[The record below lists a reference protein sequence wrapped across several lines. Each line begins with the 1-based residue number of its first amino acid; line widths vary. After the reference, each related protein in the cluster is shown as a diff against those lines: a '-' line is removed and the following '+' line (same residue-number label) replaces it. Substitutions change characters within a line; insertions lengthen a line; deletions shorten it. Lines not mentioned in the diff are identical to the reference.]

1 MSAIRNK
8 TAITGVGWSEL
19 TKKSGKGVLSLA
31 VQAILAAI
39 ADAGLEPTDVDGLVT
54 YHWGPRDTPA
64 PPEVADALG
73 LEECRMSFCDSSGGA
88 WSCSAIAAAAM
99 AVHAGLCRHVVVYR
113 AANARSAPILGLDHD
128 LWPSGQRPWNEP
140 FGATNAAA
148 TYGLHVSS
156 YLAEFGL
163 DNADFADLAVLQRAN
178 AGLNTKALMRTP
190 LTVAEHQASP
200 WIVWP
205 FRLLDCSVWNDGAM
219 AVVVSRADDAERMS
233 QSPVLIR
240 AVQGGTIGAPVR
252 ARASTHPW
260 ELNALRAS
268 PRLYEDAGISPTDID
283 VAEIYDPFTG
293 MALLHLEQFG
303 LAPLGRAPDAVRDGD
318 FSLDGRV
325 AVNTHG
331 GNLSEGNLVGLG
343 HVVEAVQQL
352 RTGGVRDDLCQGAH
366 DFDRRH
372 CRQVRD
378 PELALVVGESGDS
391 SLVLGRS
398 A

>member
-1 MSAIRNK
+1 MSAIQNK
-8 TAITGVGWSEL
+8 TAITGVGWSDL
-19 TKKSGKGVLSLA
+19 TKRSGEGVLSLA

-39 ADAGLEPTDVDGLVT
+39 ADAGLKPTDVDGLVT

-73 LEECRMSFCDSSGGA
+73 LNECRMSFCDSSGGA

-99 AVHAGLCRHVVVYR
+99 AVHSGLCRHVVVYR
-113 AANARSAPILGLDHD
+113 SANARSAPILGPDHD
-128 LWPSGQRPWNEP
+128 LWPSGQRQWNEP
-140 FGATNAAA
+140 FGAMSAAT

-163 DNADFADLAVLQRAN
+163 DNADFADLAVMQRAN
-178 AGLNTKALMRTP
+178 AGLNMKAMLRAP
-190 LTVAEHQASP
+190 ISVGDHQASP

-205 FRLLDCSVWNDGAM
+205 FRLLDCSVWSDGAM
-219 AVVVSRADDAERMS
+219 AVVVSAAKDAHRMDHA
-233 QSPVLIR
+233 PVLIR
-240 AVQGGTIGAPVR
+240 AVQGGTIGSPVK
-252 ARASTHPW
+252 ARTSAHRW
-260 ELNALRAS
+260 ELNAQQAA
-268 PRLYEDAGISPTDID
+268 PRLYADAGITAADID
-283 VAEIYDPFTG
+283 VAEVYDPFTG
-293 MALLHLEQFG
+293 MALLHIEQFG
-303 LAPLGRAPDAVRDGD
+303 LAALGTAPQAVRDGA

-352 RTGGVRDDLCQGAH
+352 RSEGVRDDFCEGAH
-366 DFDRRH
+366 DFDRSH

-378 PELALVVGESGDS
+378 AEVALVVGESGDS
-391 SLVLGRS
+391 SLVLARS